1 MEPPSRVPSSAQ
13 AEAKDAGQ
21 ELTGRSSASHQLLWF
36 YGSRTGLRQPQLFRT
51 WGGQRD
57 HITVKQ
63 ASWKVFLN
71 TTRKEE
77 GDAIP
82 IIPLNINYN
91 TATFKLEHLPV
102 DN

>member
-1 MEPPSRVPSSAQ
+1 MLLGFTVPVMGMTQSS
-13 AEAKDAGQ
+13 
-21 ELTGRSSASHQLLWF
+21 GR
-36 YGSRTGLRQPQLFRT
+36 
-51 WGGQRD
+51 QRD

-63 ASWKVFLN
+63 INWKVFLN
-71 TTRKEE
+71 TTPREKE

-91 TATFKLEHLPV
+91 TATFKLEHIPL